1 MKDAKQVTKIDEKPS
16 NILAEYYDILTCPS
30 CFYVRWMWILGFPI
44 GIYGSYWIN
53 TVLYWLFISYGLAQE
68 DYGIFAVIS
77 AFTGL
82 IVSCCCNCFWGIGY
96 FGKKS
101 KKGREYSINPRN
113 YAIAFTVIAYAISQ
127 TVYWTLYRP
136 LDRQTLL
143 DGGKNDWVKLYL
155 GGVITGFWGFPQSY
169 WSSAA
174 WQWAIDFDNQ
184 SRHKKGHKRREAV
197 IGALS
202 ATISAVCTVIGRAIA
217 QSLFLGNNPLC
228 DTTLQPGYQKEECYM
243 TLYYSYFYPTLFL
256 FPFGLAGMY
265 FYPIKGEK
273 LKQLYRKQGDY
284 QDAIQH
290 TDSWATVVQ
299 ATPIQTLNPS
309 NVSIVQQNSQPDVV
323 QPVVGN
329 PLVVQQV
336 VQQVVKQT
344 VPVTIPEGAEPGMV
358 LEIPLSNGTKLKFEV
373 PQDKKPG
380 DVCQVPV

>member
-1 MKDAKQVTKIDEKPS
+1 MHS
-16 NILAEYYDILTCPS
+16 
-30 CFYVRWMWILGFPI
+30 
-44 GIYGSYWIN
+44 
-53 TVLYWLFISYGLAQE
+53 
-68 DYGIFAVIS
+68 
-77 AFTGL
+77 
-82 IVSCCCNCFWGIGY
+82 
-96 FGKKS
+96 
-101 KKGREYSINPRN
+101 
-113 YAIAFTVIAYAISQ
+113 
-127 TVYWTLYRP
+127 
-136 LDRQTLL
+136 
-143 DGGKNDWVKLYL
+143 
-155 GGVITGFWGFPQSY
+155 
-169 WSSAA
+169 
-174 WQWAIDFDNQ
+174 
-184 SRHKKGHKRREAV
+184 
-197 IGALS
+197 
-202 ATISAVCTVIGRAIA
+202 IA

-336 VQQVVKQT
+336 VKQT